1 MTKIYLVWDR
11 YTDDYFNIVAG
22 KIRCCHRYNAYAY
35 DRKHAS
41 LVLQRVKKSYHYFN
55 RPIHSLC
62 LKEIPIMRVDLTESF
77 YKMATAKLFMSRK
90 LSFYDGLRQLKYE
103 QVRRYND
110 YITYNPRSESHSRR
124 LALGTI

>member
-1 MTKIYLVWDR
+1 
-11 YTDDYFNIVAG
+11 
-22 KIRCCHRYNAYAY
+22 
-35 DRKHAS
+35 
-41 LVLQRVKKSYHYFN
+41 
-55 RPIHSLC
+55 
-62 LKEIPIMRVDLTESF
+62 MRVDLTESF
-77 YKMATAKLFMSRK
+77 YKTATAKLFMSRK

>member
-1 MTKIYLVWDR
+1 MPKIYLVWDR
-11 YTDDYFNIVAG
+11 YTDDYFSIVAG
-22 KIRCCHRYNAYAY
+22 KVRYGQCYNAYAY

-41 LVLQRVKKSYHYFN
+41 LVLQRVKKSYRYFN
-55 RPIHSLC
+55 RPVNSLC
-62 LKEIPIMRVDLTESF
+62 LKEIPIMRVDLTEPF
-77 YKMATAKLFMSRK
+77 YNMATAKLFISRK

-110 YITYNPRSESHSRR
+110 YIAYDPRSESHSRR